1 MASALLTVGTVSLWE
16 GNHKEALDYLQNCL
30 TLYRELK
37 ERVFT
42 ADALITIGQVYSATG
57 NYAQSFNY
65 YDQAMAILKVLND
78 KPRLEDLL
86 TSMGTLYAEQGDYE
100 KMVDYL
106 NKALEIAREINDQ
119 MAIATILVNEGIAY
133 REQGEYEKALKSLQE
148 SLRIAEEINSPGF
161 TIYPQAALGAVYRL
175 QGKYDQALDYLKRS
189 LTVAEQVGDKA
200 ETATILFHLGE
211 LHNSR
216 GDYVKAIEFSDRAAS
231 LSTQI
236 NLPQTCYLALT
247 EKGKALRALKQPDQA
262 QKSFLEAVATMEQ
275 LRSQVSGGEHD
286 YQRFF
291 QNRVSPY
298 YEMIDLFIDRND
310 PAQALVYAE
319 RAKARVLLDVL
330 RNGRVKVNK
339 LMSREEQLEERR
351 LYGDLISLNAQVSAE
366 RVRQV
371 PDEARAKELEIS
383 TQKARN
389 AYEEFQVSLYAAHP
403 ELKVKQGL
411 LPQFAMQDA
420 STLIPDNKTV
430 LLEYACAGERTFLF
444 VLTRDSRRQ
453 SKIEIKTYTIKA
465 GRGALSKLVG
475 NFRNLLAVNHPG
487 FRQPGQRLYELLV
500 KPIERHLSGKT
511 TVCIVPDGPLWE
523 LPFQALQTTA
533 DKFLQELYAIYYA
546 PSLQVL

>member
-1 MASALLTVGTVSLWE
+1 MVAMRTALLALLFLPLISFAQSTTTPPVEDENSLLAELMAVKSSEESMALLRLHRQLINSKLCDKLIEEADKLYYSNDYPESLLIYGIAKQSAEALNDNLRLVKALNSLSFAYMKVGDYKKAREYSEQSLATAEAAKNKNWMASALLTLGTVSLWE
-16 GNHKEALDYLQNCL
+16 GNHKEALDHLQNCL
-30 TLYRELK
+30 TLYRELN

-57 NYAQSFNY
+57 NYAQAFNY
-65 YDQAMAILKVLND
+65 YNQAMAILKALND

-86 TSMGTLYAEQGDYE
+86 ISMGTLYAEQGDYG

-106 NKALEIAREINDQ
+106 NQALEIAREINDR

-148 SLRIAEEINSPGF
+148 SLKIAEEINSPGF

-175 QGKYDQALDYLKRS
+175 QGKYDLALDYLKRS
-189 LTVAEQVGDKA
+189 LAIAEQVGDKA

-236 NLPQTCYLALT
+236 NLPQTRYLALT
-247 EKGKALRALKQPDQA
+247 EKGKALRALKHSDPA
-262 QKSFLEAVATMEQ
+262 QESFLEAVATIEQ

-298 YEMIDLFIDRND
+298 YEMIDLFIDRNN

-330 RNGRVKVNK
+330 RNGRVNVNK
-339 LMSREEQLEERR
+339 SMSREEQLEERR
-351 LYGDLISLNAQVSAE
+351 LYGDLISLNAKVNAE
-366 RVRQV
+366 RVRQM
-371 PDEARAKELEIS
+371 PDEARAKELEIN

-403 ELKVKQGL
+403 E
-411 LPQFAMQDA
+411 
-420 STLIPDNKTV
+420 
-430 LLEYACAGERTFLF
+430 
-444 VLTRDSRRQ
+444 
-453 SKIEIKTYTIKA
+453 IE
-465 GRGALSKLVG
+465 G
-475 NFRNLLAVNHPG
+475 
-487 FRQPGQRLYELLV
+487 
-500 KPIERHLSGKT
+500 
-511 TVCIVPDGPLWE
+511 
-523 LPFQALQTTA
+523 
-533 DKFLQELYAIYYA
+533 
-546 PSLQVL
+546 